1 MSTLTPALDTVRL
14 TLHICAV
21 AVWVGGQI
29 VIAAVVPAL
38 RSEHRSALP
47 LVAKGFARVAWPAF
61 VLAVLTGIW
70 SLMTV
75 DVSSTSSGYQI
86 AMMLKVLAVLLSG
99 AAAAIHSA
107 GTSTAAKAIGG
118 ALGLV
123 FALFAAV
130 LGVLIRAGA

>member
-61 VLAVLTGIW
+61 VLAVLTGMW

-123 FALFAAV
+123 FALLAVV

>member
-61 VLAVLTGIW
+61 VLAVLTGMW

-99 AAAAIHSA
+99 AAAVIHSA

-123 FALFAAV
+123 FALFAVV

>member
-86 AMMLKVLAVLLSG
+86 AMMLLSL
-99 AAAAIHSA
+99 IH
-107 GTSTAAKAIGG
+107 I
-118 ALGLV
+118 
-123 FALFAAV
+123 
-130 LGVLIRAGA
+130 

>member
-70 SLMTV
+70 SLITV

-123 FALFAAV
+123 FALFAVV
-130 LGVLIRAGA
+130 LGVLIRAGV